1 MCAQKTRCHFLSFRM
16 AWFQSA
22 YKECQLWLRTHCLF
36 ISAAV
41 IRHSDKKKKM
51 TYMGKGLLACLS
63 EKSRQELEAI
73 SPILSQ
79 EQRKNKCLAL
89 SPLST
94 LRWSSIPCLGNSA
107 TRCGLG
113 LPISIHTIKRTP
125 QRHAHRLTWFR
136 NFSLRLSFQV
146 NIHCVEL
153 KIRIITIK
161 EVYLLLIG
169 IQNGSHAG
177 RIWSFYWLKST
188 YLWHTDCDIYIH
200 IYFENFHLVRFLYTY
215 MIFFFWGKA
224 SCIPG

>member
-1 MCAQKTRCHFLSFRM
+1 M
-16 AWFQSA
+16 A
-22 YKECQLWLRTHCLF
+22 KHTLF
-36 ISAAV
+36 IYLCCCGKTPWQKVA
-41 IRHSDKKKKM
+41 
-51 TYMGKGLLACLS
+51 YMGKGLLACLS
-63 EKSRQELEAI
+63 EKPRQELEAI

-79 EQRKNKCLAL
+79 EQRKDKCLAL
-89 SPLST
+89 SPPST
-94 LRWSSIPCLGNSA
+94 LRWSRIPCLGNSA

-125 QRHAHRLTWFR
+125 PHRHAHRLTWSR

-153 KIRIITIK
+153 KTRIITIK

-188 YLWHTDCDIYIH
+188 YLWYTDCDIYIH
-200 IYFENFHLVRFLYTY
+200 IYFENFHLLRFLYTY
-215 MIFFFWGKA
+215 IIFFEGRPHVSQA
-224 SCIPG
+224 SLSLTT